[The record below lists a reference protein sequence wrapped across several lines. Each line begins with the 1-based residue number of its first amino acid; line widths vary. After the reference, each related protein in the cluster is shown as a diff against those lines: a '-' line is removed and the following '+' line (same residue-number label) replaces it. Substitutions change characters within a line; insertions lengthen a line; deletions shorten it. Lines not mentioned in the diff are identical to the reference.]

1 MAAFLSGECIKADL
15 TSIATIA
22 LVLVTA
28 IAFYCQ
34 SRQNRF
40 ALGIE
45 LLLKLDGRFNMMRAS
60 RQNAATYL
68 KEKQGIRTG
77 IDISIKDLERDLD
90 EVLDFFD
97 QLGYFLKRSALERR
111 AVWSAFY
118 DQVHHWYC
126 NAEKYITPQRQLDA
140 TIWENFEYLDKQ
152 LVAEQMRHKRNNLDP
167 SIKLG
172 KEDLLN
178 FLNNESGSKNPSKLR
193 NESPAVKKVGVPES
207 T

>member
-1 MAAFLSGECIKADL
+1 MAKFLSGEWITAVG
-15 TSIATIA
+15 TIL

-28 IAFYCQ
+28 IAFCHQ

-40 ALGIE
+40 ALGID
-45 LLLKLDGRFNMMRAS
+45 LLLKLDDRFNTMRAS

-77 IDISIKDLERDLD
+77 IDVSIKDLEHDLD

-97 QLGYFLKRSALERR
+97 QLGYFLKRSALERG

-126 NAEKYITPQRQLDA
+126 NAKDYMTPQRQGDP
-140 TIWENFEYLDKQ
+140 TIWENFEYLNTQ
-152 LVAEQMRHKRNNLDP
+152 LVIEQMRHKRNNLDP
-167 SIKLG
+167 SIELS

-178 FLNNESGSKNPSKLR
+178 FLNNESGGS
-193 NESPAVKKVGVPES
+193 
-207 T
+207 

>member
-1 MAAFLSGECIKADL
+1 MAAFLSGEWIKADL

-40 ALGIE
+40 ALGID
-45 LLLKLDGRFNMMRAS
+45 LLLKLDDRFNMMRAS

-77 IDISIKDLERDLD
+77 IDVSIKDLEHDLD

-97 QLGYFLKRSALERR
+97 QLGYFLKRGALERG
-111 AVWSAFY
+111 AVWSMFY

-126 NAEKYITPQRQLDA
+126 NAEEYITSQRQIDT
-140 TIWENFEYLDKQ
+140 TIWENFEYLNAQ
-152 LVAEQMRHKRNNLDP
+152 LVDEQMRHKRNNLDP
-167 SIKLG
+167 SIKLSE
-172 KEDLLN
+172 KDLVN
-178 FLNNESGSKNPSKLR
+178 FLNNESGS
-193 NESPAVKKVGVPES
+193 
-207 T
+207 